1 MFSLTTRFASDSI
14 FKLFSGSGGPGTECP
29 RAFRRMSSM
38 GVETGGGLYVSE
50 ASGIRRSGGEVEGE
64 ARKEASSV
72 TWVGVRSRIFW
83 RSWICSRAQSRWA
96 VLFPTP

>member
-1 MFSLTTRFASDSI
+1 MFSFTTRLASDSV
-14 FKLFSGSGGPGTECP
+14 FKLFSGSGGPDTESSN
-29 RAFRRMSSM
+29 AFRRMSSM
-38 GVETGGGLYVSE
+38 GEETGGGLYLKE
-50 ASGIRRSGGEVEGE
+50 ASGIRRSGDAVEGE